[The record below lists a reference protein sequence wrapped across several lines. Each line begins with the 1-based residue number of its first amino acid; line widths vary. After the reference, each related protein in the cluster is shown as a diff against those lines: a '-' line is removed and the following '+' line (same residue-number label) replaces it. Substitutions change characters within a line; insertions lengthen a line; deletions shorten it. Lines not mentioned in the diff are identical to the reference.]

1 MFAESKLEDFL
12 KYHPKDENK
21 NDAFLNILRKKYIN
35 NYFPDLGLGIYLDI
49 NLQII
54 EQKCVED
61 YILCKIIHNVIFFR
75 FMRDE
80 ILEGKVVSQTSD
92 GIFVSI
98 YFFEK
103 IFISKEDLPE
113 ISQMTYIYD
122 EDKKNKILV
131 WIWIYKDVKYVIKNE
146 EIVKFK
152 VIKYDQ
158 SNKLIKA
165 SFNNPG
171 LGPVSWWK

>member
-1 MFAESKLEDFL
+1 MFLSFTTPFMFAESKLEDFL

-54 EQKCVED
+54 EQK
-61 YILCKIIHNVIFFR
+61 
-75 FMRDE
+75 DE